1 MKRRKR
7 LNQALLQRKKNTFE
21 VGEEKQIKKVEAE
34 EIAKDSCKKL
44 SDVEKAEKVSYSAEI
59 AKTEA
64 EETEVKVEESESKVN
79 LSEPETATLPAARRS
94 TSPSNNQSADSKLP
108 ARRSA
113 SPTNISA
120 SESSSEIE
128 WEASEDEEEVV
139 SKKKSPVPVEENSP
153 SSNMSEPVIATKE
166 IPSLLLMSPM
176 VRRRGEE
183 APQSTSVSVSAS
195 IRLPPPPS
203 FRPPPPPVSPPVP
216 ATKAKVL
223 LTKEESSEEEE
234 ESEWEYE
241 TQSEWEY
248 ETE

>member
-7 LNQALLQRKKNTFE
+7 LNQALLQRKKKTFE
-21 VGEEKQIKKVEAE
+21 VGEEKQIKKVESE
-34 EIAKDSCKKL
+34 EITKDSCKKL
-44 SDVEKAEKVSYSAEI
+44 SDVEKAEEVSCSAEI

-79 LSEPETATLPAARRS
+79 LSEPETATLPAARKS

-120 SESSSEIE
+120 SESSSEVE
-128 WEASEDEEEVV
+128 WDASEDEEEVV
-139 SKKKSPVPVEENSP
+139 SKKKSPGPVEEKSP

-203 FRPPPPPVSPPVP
+203 FRPPPPPLSPPVS
-216 ATKAKVL
+216 ATKAKGL
-223 LTKEESSEEEE
+223 LTKEESSAEE

-241 TQSEWEY
+241 TESEE
-248 ETE
+248 E